1 MGVIGKQIVGSSDIG
16 DVTEC
21 GIVDHQFVMKTGRRV
36 RMQYDLNGL
45 ALSRRCG
52 DIMIGFVRNVPIRV

>member
-1 MGVIGKQIVGSSDIG
+1 MGVIGKRIVGSTDIG

-36 RMQYDLNGL
+36 RMQDDLNGL
-45 ALSRRCG
+45 ALSRRCS
-52 DIMIGFVRNVPIRV
+52 DVMIGFAGYVPIRV